1 LALGGRAQ
9 TVRGLSARALDD
21 AAHGTSGPVATI
33 EHGEFEWDDAKATS
47 NEKKHG
53 VTFAEA
59 ATVFDD
65 VDFLVN
71 VDPQDP
77 SRFIAVGLSAIAR
90 VLVVVH
96 AARAERIRLIS
107 SRRAN
112 VREERLYVQRRE

>member
-1 LALGGRAQ
+1 M
-9 TVRGLSARALDD
+9 
-21 AAHGTSGPVATI
+21 ATI

-53 VTFAEA
+53 VTFVEA

-77 SRFIAVGLSAIAR
+77 SRFVAVGLSSVAR
-90 VLVVVH
+90 VLLVVH
-96 AARAERIRLIS
+96 AARAERVRLIS
-107 SRRAN
+107 ARRATL
-112 VREERLYVQRRE
+112 REELLYAQRRDR